1 MHLVLCSESDRPALW
16 AYHKFRAAGL
26 DSIDLV
32 TTSSLACAKSWEH
45 RLGQDGAQL
54 KLELE
59 DGRRFCSSEIQG
71 VLNRLISAPGGIVEH
86 AVAED
91 REYAAAESTAF
102 YLGWLYSLRNVI
114 NAPTPQGL
122 CGSWR
127 HASEWAVLAARAGLN
142 APIFRQTSNA
152 LLEDGFHSLAPAQ
165 KNLRHAIVLRG
176 QLYAAAVP
184 REVGLACLNLAVLA
198 AIDLLGVDLFE
209 SEEGALTFAHA
220 TPFPDLTLGGDGL
233 IEGLARAFGTHPAG

>member
-32 TTSSLACAKSWEH
+32 TASSLACAKSWEH
-45 RLGQDGAQL
+45 RLGQAGVQL

-59 DGRRFCSSEIQG
+59 DGRRFCSSKIQG
-71 VLNRLISAPGGIVEH
+71 VLNRLVSAPAGIVEH

-102 YLGWLYSLRNVI
+102 YLGWLYSLRGVI

-127 HASEWAVLAARAGLN
+127 HACEWAVLAASAGLKV
-142 APIFRQTSNA
+142 PTFRQSSIDP
-152 LLEDGFHSLAPAQ
+152 LDDGFHSLAPAQ
-165 KNLRHAIVLRG
+165 ETVRNVIVLRDG
-176 QLYAAAVP
+176 LYAAAVP
-184 REVGLACLNLAVLA
+184 REIGSACRKLA
-198 AIDLLGVDLFE
+198 ALAGIDLLGVDLFE
-209 SEEGALTFAHA
+209 SAESGLMFAHA
-220 TPFPDLTLGGDGL
+220 TPFPDLTLGGDRL
-233 IEGLARAFGTHPAG
+233 IEGLARALGALSAG